1 MTAEPYAAA
10 AGLVERS
17 AAAYASAVPVTPED
31 DGFFGP
37 ASVTWRVSADLS
49 APVAGLRSL
58 LLQALHPLAMA
69 GVDQHSDW
77 RTDPVG
83 RLAATSAYE
92 VTVTFG
98 DRASARR
105 VAQRV
110 RAIHTHVRG
119 VDTVTGQPYAAGD
132 PALLLWVHAALVDSG
147 LAASAL
153 FGTPLTDAD
162 ADAYVAEMTVAAELL
177 GVPPEMIPDS
187 VAALERYM
195 AGVRPELRRTPAAA
209 ESMGYLLDPPGL
221 DEDIAEL
228 WQDIRD
234 AAVTAL
240 PAWARQMYGYPE
252 PPPLTAARRTEI
264 RQALGVLDAVFLAEP
279 GVLEARQR
287 LAVRMR
293 SAGKAREGAE
303 QKAGGR
309 GGGRRRI
316 DRRADAAARA
326 VGRLGRPGRGGW
338 LGAAG
343 PGAACGSSAGW
354 RRCDWRRAGAR
365 GTRAT
370 RPGSSPARA
379 STGKR
384 CGTTWRCRPPR
395 TSPPPWGR

>member
-1 MTAEPYAAA
+1 MTEPKGRGTAEDA

-49 APVAGLRSL
+49 APIAGLRSL

-83 RLAATSAYE
+83 RLAATSTYE

-153 FGTPLTDAD
+153 FGAPLTDAD

-177 GVPPEMIPDS
+177 GVPPEMIPDG
-187 VAALERYM
+187 VTALKRYI

-240 PAWARQMYGYPE
+240 PDWARQMYGYPE
-252 PPPLTAARRTEI
+252 PPPLTAERRTEI
-264 RQALGVLDAVFLAEP
+264 RQALGVLDAVFLGEP

-287 LAVRMR
+287 LAVRTR
-293 SAGKAREGAE
+293 SARKA
-303 QKAGGR
+303 
-309 GGGRRRI
+309 
-316 DRRADAAARA
+316 
-326 VGRLGRPGRGGW
+326 
-338 LGAAG
+338 
-343 PGAACGSSAGW
+343 
-354 RRCDWRRAGAR
+354 
-365 GTRAT
+365 
-370 RPGSSPARA
+370 
-379 STGKR
+379 
-384 CGTTWRCRPPR
+384 
-395 TSPPPWGR
+395 

>member
-1 MTAEPYAAA
+1 MTTEPYAAA

-17 AAAYASAVPVTPED
+17 AAAYASAVPTAPED

-92 VTVTFG
+92 ATVTFG
-98 DRASARR
+98 DQESARR

-110 RAIHTHVRG
+110 RAIHEHVRG

-162 ADAYVAEMTVAAELL
+162 ADAYVSR
-177 GVPPEMIPDS
+177 DD
-187 VAALERYM
+187 R
-195 AGVRPELRRTPAAA
+195 RRRTARRAARD
-209 ESMGYLLDPPGL
+209 DPGQRGHPRGVHRRRPSRVAPHARGRGV
-221 DEDIAEL
+221 DG
-228 WQDIRD
+228 
-234 AAVTAL
+234 L
-240 PAWARQMYGYPE
+240 PAGPA
-252 PPPLTAARRTEI
+252 
-264 RQALGVLDAVFLAEP
+264 
-279 GVLEARQR
+279 
-287 LAVRMR
+287 
-293 SAGKAREGAE
+293 
-303 QKAGGR
+303 
-309 GGGRRRI
+309 
-316 DRRADAAARA
+316 
-326 VGRLGRPGRGGW
+326 RPGRGHRRALAGHQGRRGR
-338 LGAAG
+338 GAARLGSPDVRLPRAAAADGRRGG
-343 PGAACGSSAGW
+343 PRSARPSACSTRSSWPNPA
-354 RRCDWRRAGAR
+354 CS
-365 GTRAT
+365 
-370 RPGSSPARA
+370 RPGSGWRCGCVRWERREIHQARRCRGGERRVDRGPGGGPAPGGQARAWQLAGRAWPDGAPAGGARRRAVREQRAPALRERRA